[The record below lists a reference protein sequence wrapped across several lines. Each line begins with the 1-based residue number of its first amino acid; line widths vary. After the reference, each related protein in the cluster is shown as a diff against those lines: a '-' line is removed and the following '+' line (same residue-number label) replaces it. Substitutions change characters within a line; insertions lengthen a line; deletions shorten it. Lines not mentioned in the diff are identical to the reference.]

1 MSIEPVLDPMSLFDN
16 VFATP
21 TSQLLEQRAMVQA
34 ELDAEQ
40 ASR

>member
-1 MSIEPVLDPMSLFDN
+1 MSLFDN

-34 ELDAEQ
+34 ELEAEAEAEAQ
-40 ASR
+40 AGEASR